1 MSENKYPRKFRRW
14 VKSDNVVKI
23 EEDLYLEQTT
33 QYNKKFT
40 LEELYKFYQKE
51 YGTNS

>member
-1 MSENKYPRKFRRW
+1 MSE
-14 VKSDNVVKI
+14 KI
-23 EEDLYLEQTT
+23 KVEKAKIKLVSRSNQEFIIEINST